1 MKYTCAH
8 METWDLPAYKQYGN
22 EFMCDYV
29 RSANEYSFSDVVAFD
44 GGEEIE
50 LPREGIVTAAT
61 IAPPWMESTEYILPP
76 W

>member
-1 MKYTCAH
+1 
-8 METWDLPAYKQYGN
+8 METWDLPAFKKYGS

-29 RSANEYSFSDVVAFD
+29 RSMNDYDYFDVVAFD

-50 LPREGIVTAAT
+50 LPQQGVVTVAT
-61 IAPPWMESTEYILPP
+61 IAPPWDESTEYILPP